1 MCTDC
6 HLSKNRDNN
15 AIMAQLLMQGTNYVN
30 FIGRTAWV
38 GAGEH
43 GLFGIVVTEQSEP
56 QSVIG
61 STLHQLAYPDYYQEH
76 LDHHRQLQHAHEH
89 PGIDISDQLKGV
101 NRKNNPTTVHE
112 VLDIQHR
119 GEYVYAACGA
129 GGVRIYDTAFIDHKG
144 FSERIVTAPVS
155 PRGQK
160 LFIKTPYA
168 TSIAS
173 PTTIVASPIRRQTA
187 LNEEPA
193 IPPIYGFIYATD
205 RELGL
210 LCIFGGTLLDGNP
223 LNNFIDHELNTVFNP
238 DGLLDGAMNVT
249 IVGQYAY
256 VCCTT
261 GLVVV
266 DVSQPSQPKVV
277 SVIEQGI
284 NMPRSVEVQFLYGF
298 LCDEDGVKILDTTDI
313 SSPKLIA
320 TVPLE
325 DAKNIYVART
335 YAYVSAGHQGLV
347 ILDIKIPTEPVIDQ
361 VYNAGGKISDLHD
374 VQLGIT
380 NVSAFAYLAD
390 GQNGFHVVQLTNAN
404 RSNNNGF
411 SPRPLP
417 ELIASYELPHHGRAL
432 SISKGIDRDRAV
444 DESGNQIAV
453 FGRVGARPLNKLEQ
467 NIYLRNGLPWRV
479 SNDPFD
485 SDIFIIESG
494 ANIPPIKQR

>member
-1 MCTDC
+1 
-6 HLSKNRDNN
+6 
-15 AIMAQLLMQGTNYVN
+15 
-30 FIGRTAWV
+30 
-38 GAGEH
+38 
-43 GLFGIVVTEQSEP
+43 
-56 QSVIG
+56 
-61 STLHQLAYPDYYQEH
+61 
-76 LDHHRQLQHAHEH
+76 
-89 PGIDISDQLKGV
+89 
-101 NRKNNPTTVHE
+101 
-112 VLDIQHR
+112 VLDVQHR

-129 GGVRIYDTAFIDHKG
+129 GGVRIYDVAFIDHKG

-160 LFIKTPYA
+160 FFIKTPYA
-168 TSIAS
+168 TSVAS
-173 PTTIVASPIRRQTA
+173 PSTIVPSPIRRQTA

-193 IPPIYGFIYATD
+193 IPAFYGFIYATD

-210 LCIFGGTLLDGNP
+210 LCISAATLLDGNP
-223 LNNFIDHELNTVFNP
+223 LNNFIELDKVFNP
-238 DGLLDGAMNVT
+238 DGLLDGATNVT
-249 IVGQYAY
+249 IVGRYAY
-256 VCCTT
+256 VCCNA

-266 DVSQPSQPKVV
+266 DLRDPPDPTKPKVV
-277 SVIEQGI
+277 SVIRQGI
-284 NMPRSVEVQFLYGF
+284 NMPRSVEVQFQYGF
-298 LCDEDGVKILDTTDI
+298 LCDQDGVKILDTTDI
-313 SSPKLIA
+313 SKPKLITA
-320 TVPLE
+320 VPLD

-347 ILDIKIPTEPVIDQ
+347 ILDVKTPTKPVIDQ
-361 VYNAGGKISDLHD
+361 IYNANGKINDLHD

-390 GQNGFHVVQLTNAN
+390 GHNGFHVVQLTNAN
-404 RSNNNGF
+404 RPDNNGF

-417 ELIASYELPHHGRAL
+417 ELIATYELPHHGHAL

-485 SDIFIIESG
+485 SDIFIIDPD
-494 ANIPPIKQR
+494 AAIPAVRQP